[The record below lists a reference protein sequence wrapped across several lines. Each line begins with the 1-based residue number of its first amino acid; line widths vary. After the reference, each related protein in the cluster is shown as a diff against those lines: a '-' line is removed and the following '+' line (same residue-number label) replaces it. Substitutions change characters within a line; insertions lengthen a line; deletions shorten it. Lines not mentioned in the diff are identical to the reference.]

1 MADIKLKDLYG
12 EEQSYSGVTELSV
25 PKADGSG
32 RTWYVER
39 TGEDFVLQ
47 NTGYV
52 LERGVFLYAVSA
64 VGDAFGIAGEIDFT
78 LATFDEEGGSVG
90 NEHPVA
96 VASVREEDGT
106 YRVYLYVCETL
117 TAAQLQ
123 QLGAVDEDMTGTA
136 TRGWNAKVEQEDG
149 TVTVVHIDDPESVT
163 VSIPL
168 PITFYNDES
177 KTAFY
182 ALLSPASQESTAVT
196 LTENG
201 TQTLTASAGKSGL
214 RSVAV
219 TVDVAGSGGLG
230 AQADWAETD
239 EGSAAYIKNKP
250 EVVTAADV
258 TAMLASAGVVEPAA
272 VEGNKV
278 LSDVNDDIYTF

>member
-12 EEQSYSGVTELSV
+12 DEQTYEGVTELSV

-32 RTWYVER
+32 RTWYMER
-39 TGEDFVLQ
+39 TSEDFVLQ
-47 NTGYV
+47 DTGYV
-52 LERGVFLYAVSA
+52 LKSAGFAVVSA
-64 VGDAFGIAGEIDFT
+64 VGGMLDASKGEVNFMMIPAD
-78 LATFDEEGGSVG
+78 AVEGV
-90 NEHPVA
+90 NAHPVVSA
-96 VASVREEDGT
+96 LAFYPSRAFIYT
-106 YRVYLYVCETL
+106 SETL

-123 QLGAVDEDMTGTA
+123 QIGVLDPDVTANGTA
-136 TRGWNAKVEQEDG
+136 AQGWNASTEAEDG
-149 TVTVVHIDDPESVT
+149 TITVTHIDDPESVT
-163 VSIPL
+163 VSIPQ
-168 PITFYNDES
+168 PITFNGDSAEEV
-177 KTAFY
+177 FY
-182 ALLSPASQESTAVT
+182 ALLSPASQESMAVT

-239 EGSAAYIKNKP
+239 EESAAYIKNKP

-272 VEGNKV
+272 VEDNKV
-278 LSDVNDDIYTF
+278 LSDSNDDIYIF